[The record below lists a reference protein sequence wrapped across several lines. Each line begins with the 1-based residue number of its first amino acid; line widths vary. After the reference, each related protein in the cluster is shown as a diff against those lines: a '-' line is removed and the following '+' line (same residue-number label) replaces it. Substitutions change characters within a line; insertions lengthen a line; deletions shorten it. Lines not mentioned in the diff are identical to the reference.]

1 MKRTK
6 KIKGDTLIFPR
17 ITPFQIEQMINGSVN
32 GNLQDKLTLIMHN
45 QGVLNKK
52 LNKLVKA
59 VNLLSEAKKK

>member
-59 VNLLSEAKKK
+59 VNLLSEAKK